1 MLIYEKKVDGVNHL
15 FGTEANIPADDDTQ
29 LTYKDENG
37 DAISDISDYKFFYE
51 KNKVM
56 FGSEA
61 TNQLPTNE
69 DTQVNVWLGDE
80 MIIPRVT
87 YAITY
92 EEVEHTTITP
102 DSGTRFTNGETVEVT
117 LVCDE
122 GYTFD
127 SAPIFTVNGEEITA
141 EWDATTVTATFNV
154 VVESDIAIVLVSS
167 VVNSNDTR

>member
-61 TNQLPTNE
+61 TNQLPTDE

-80 MIIPRVT
+80 MIIPQVT
-87 YAITY
+87 YSITY
-92 EEVEHTTITP
+92 EEVEHATITP
-102 DSGTRFTNGETVEVT
+102 ASGTRYTNGETVEVT
-117 LVCDE
+117 NEVE
-122 GYTFD
+122 SGYTFE
-127 SAPIFTVNGEEITA
+127 SAPVFTVNGEEITA
-141 EWDATTVTATFNV
+141 EWDNAVASFDV
-154 VVESDIAIVLVSS
+154 VVERDTVIVLVSS
-167 VVNSNDTR
+167 IVEASPLD